1 MYIGV
6 DYSFNLMN
14 SRFITKLST
23 SAILH
28 NRINIPQTIFTII
41 KHINTLLNYILLY
54 ATHRKGFSTCSAF

>member
-23 SAILH
+23 STILH

-41 KHINTLLNYILLY
+41 KHIIP
-54 ATHRKGFSTCSAF
+54 F